1 MRPEGTGISRGSGA
15 ASCFR
20 CGRGIDR
27 GAPTL
32 DLDLENDACA
42 HAHLECAR
50 FPEEERRALARAIAS
65 CASEEAP
72 TVVVSERFSI
82 TPIGSIQ
89 ARNGVVL
96 GGGGPGNAFDVP
108 VTGEGDAARLFYF
121 SFTNLFGVECEL
133 AAIGAR
139 LSPAPTVRW
148 SVHYTLGVDGGQYGV
163 WTPDIHD
170 EVLEL
175 ASANPFWHIARPSG
189 SVYLAN
195 TMRGDGVWPTLLG
208 RDASGAASVFVLG
221 DSVDFLLA
229 AALGVDT
236 DLLGTPCA
244 RCG

>member
-1 MRPEGTGISRGSGA
+1 MRPEGTGISRGSGT

-20 CGRGIDR
+20 CGRGIDP

-42 HAHLECAR
+42 HAHLECAS
-50 FPEEERRALARAIAS
+50 FPEEERRALARAIAG
-65 CASEEAP
+65 CAADEAP

-82 TPIGSIQ
+82 TPIGSIET
-89 ARNGVVL
+89 RNGVVQT
-96 GGGGPGNAFDVP
+96 GEPPGNAFDIP
-108 VTGEGDAARLFYF
+108 VTGDGARLFYF
-121 SFTNLFGVECEL
+121 SFMNLFGGECEL

-148 SVHYTLGVDGGQYGV
+148 SVHYTLGVDRGQFGV

-175 ASANPFWHIARPSG
+175 ASANPFWHIKRPSG
-189 SVYLAN
+189 SVFLAR

-208 RDASGAASVFVLG
+208 RDSTGTASAFVLG